1 MLNTVKLYGNVRVFF
16 LNYSRPIKAAIQEKK
31 QTFEEFVEEQM
42 QIEEQRLKQKQKLQ
56 VFYSF

>member
-1 MLNTVKLYGNVRVFF
+1 MLNTVKLYGNVRVIF
-16 LNYSRPIKAAIQEKK
+16 LNHSRPIKAAIQEKK

>member
-1 MLNTVKLYGNVRVFF
+1 MLIFYFF
-16 LNYSRPIKAAIQEKK
+16 NYYRPIKAAIQEKK

-42 QIEEQRLKQKQKLQ
+42 RIEEQRLKQKQKLQ